1 MIKGEAGRFS
11 IDGAITMD
19 NANAVL
25 EDGLAKFG
33 QEFGQEFGQKSG
45 QKLGQKSGQALVVD
59 LSALT
64 EIDSAA
70 VSLLLEWRRA
80 NPNLHFVGFSDNL
93 KSLVTLYGVLDLVQ

>member
-1 MIKGEAGRFS
+1 MIQGEAGRFR

-19 NANAVL
+19 NASAVL
-25 EDGLAKFG
+25 DEGLAQF
-33 QEFGQEFGQKSG
+33 S
-45 QKLGQKSGQALVVD
+45 QAREVD

-80 NPNLHFVGFSDNL
+80 YPELRYSGCSDSL